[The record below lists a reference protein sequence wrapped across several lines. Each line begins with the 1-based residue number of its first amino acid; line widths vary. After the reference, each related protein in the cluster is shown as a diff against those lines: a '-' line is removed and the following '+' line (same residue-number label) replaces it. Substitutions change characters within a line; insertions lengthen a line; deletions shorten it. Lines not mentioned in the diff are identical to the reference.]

1 MSQKETVKKG
11 ENEQKQS
18 ERTTFSLVL
27 ELSTLSLELAQVTKR
42 IRARGIYVAK
52 DLHRLQERIENVR
65 SQLTERVDPV
75 DKTILKGLTESEKAY
90 ESEFVSLVSKGI

>member
-1 MSQKETVKKG
+1 MSQEETAKKG
-11 ENEQKQS
+11 EYEQRP

-27 ELSTLSLELAQVTKR
+27 ELSTLSLELARVTKR

-65 SQLTERVDPV
+65 SQLAERVNPV
-75 DKTILKGLTESEKAY
+75 DKTLLKGLTESEKAY
-90 ESEFVSLVSKGI
+90 ESEFISLVSKGI